1 VNADVMTLGAAPLR
15 SPLTLVACLI
25 EPALRSRLATLGL
38 RCGSPVEVIQR
49 TAGGGRIIGVAS
61 SRIAMDASVL
71 SQLHVRMS
79 SSTEASSS
87 AEVAK

>member
-1 VNADVMTLGAAPLR
+1 MTLGAAPLR
-15 SPLTLVACLI
+15 SPLTLVTCLI

-38 RCGSPVEVIQR
+38 RCGAPLEVVQR

-71 SQLHVRMS
+71 AQLHVRR
-79 SSTEASSS
+79 ANP
-87 AEVAK
+87 AVGAAA